1 MKSGLFKTPNI
12 YIASIIGAKLKIE
25 PTYEKSNG
33 MIEFVFPANDVLYQ
47 CLNDFNSGGFVE
59 AYAYA
64 ESIKKL
70 RAEMYKRKKT
80 EDRGESNNG
89 YNTK

>member
-1 MKSGLFKTPNI
+1 MESKFFKTPNI
-12 YIASIIGAKLKIE
+12 YVAGIVETKLKIE
-25 PTYEKSNG
+25 PSYEKLNG
-33 MIEFVFPANDVLYQ
+33 MIEFVFPANDALYQ

-64 ESIKKL
+64 ESIKRL

-89 YNTK
+89 YKTY